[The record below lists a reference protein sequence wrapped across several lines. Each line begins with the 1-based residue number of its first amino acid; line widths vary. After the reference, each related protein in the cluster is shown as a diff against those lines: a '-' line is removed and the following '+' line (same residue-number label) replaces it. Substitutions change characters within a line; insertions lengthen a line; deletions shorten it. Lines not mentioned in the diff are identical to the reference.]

1 MGPTSAAAGKQADR
15 LVRECPRDAFSH
27 LPIGHLVLRERSSL
41 TWLAVRSN
49 SSDVLIRSKTAASA
63 RSSRSLMSLTLR

>member
-1 MGPTSAAAGKQADR
+1 
-15 LVRECPRDAFSH
+15 
-27 LPIGHLVLRERSSL
+27 VLRERSAL